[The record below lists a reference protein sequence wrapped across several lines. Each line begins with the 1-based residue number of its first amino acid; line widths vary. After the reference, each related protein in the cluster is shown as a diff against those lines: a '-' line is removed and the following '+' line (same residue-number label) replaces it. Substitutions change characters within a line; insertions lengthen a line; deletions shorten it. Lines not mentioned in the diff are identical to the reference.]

1 MGLLT
6 MVAGSK
12 RREIQRL
19 LPLSGVVSSENA
31 VKHFHDIRGAKVKGS

>member
-12 RREIQRL
+12 RREIQGL
-19 LPLSGVVSSENA
+19 LPLSGVVGSANA
-31 VKHFHDIRGAKVKGS
+31 VKHFDDIWGAKVKGS